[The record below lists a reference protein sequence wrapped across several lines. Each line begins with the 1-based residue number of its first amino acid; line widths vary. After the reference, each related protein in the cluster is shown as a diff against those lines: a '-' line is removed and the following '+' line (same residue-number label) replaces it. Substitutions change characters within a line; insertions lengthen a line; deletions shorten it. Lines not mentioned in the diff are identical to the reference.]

1 MDVTTREDIAA
12 PIEAVFEHISDF
24 DWFERAALRRG
35 ADIVRI
41 DNLDAPGAGMK
52 WRAEFDYRGRVRKA
66 NVELVEYDAPNG
78 MRALMHSAGLEMDA
92 TVELVAMS
100 KNRTRM
106 NINVTAAPQTIPARL
121 MIQSAKLA
129 RTSIQKRFRRRVAEY
144 AAELEERCL
153 ARGV

>member
-1 MDVTTREDIAA
+1 MEVTTREDIAA
-12 PIEAVFEHISDF
+12 PIEAVFAQISDF

-41 DNLDAPGAGMK
+41 DTLDAPAPGMK

-66 NVELVEYDAPNG
+66 NVELTEYDAPNG

-92 TVELVAMS
+92 AVELVSMS
-100 KNRTRM
+100 RSRTRI
-106 NINVTAAPQTIPARL
+106 NITVKAEPQTIPARL

>member
-1 MDVTTREDIAA
+1 MEINTREDIAA
-12 PIEAVFEHISDF
+12 SIEAVFEHISDF

-35 ADIVRI
+35 AEIVRI
-41 DNLDAPGAGMK
+41 DTLKEPAPGMK

-66 NVELVEYDAPNG
+66 NVELTEYDKPNG

-92 TVELVAMS
+92 SIELVAMS
-100 KNRTRM
+100 KTRTRL
-106 NINVTAAPQTIPARL
+106 NIIVKAEPQTIPARL

-129 RTSIQKRFRRRVAEY
+129 RTSIQKRFRRRIAEY
-144 AAELEERCL
+144 SAELEERCQ